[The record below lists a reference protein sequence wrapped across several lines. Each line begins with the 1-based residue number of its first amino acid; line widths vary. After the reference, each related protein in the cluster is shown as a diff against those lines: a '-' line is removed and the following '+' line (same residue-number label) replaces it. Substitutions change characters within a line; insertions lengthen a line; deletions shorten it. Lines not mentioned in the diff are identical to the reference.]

1 MKKLALFLVLCI
13 SGGLY
18 SQESGSFI
26 IDARLKG
33 LNKGDTLYIMSMDE
47 KRDIDT
53 IICHK
58 KNRFS
63 YSKKIDIM
71 HPAVLFS
78 IPTGGTI
85 QDVKI
90 NKALTLCV
98 GDYTITIKGEKNDLG
113 AATINGGIYD
123 THPDYFDTLRKYAEE
138 RAPISRRLDSLLA
151 QKNIPVVLKKEHS
164 ALIRSTNDSVWAVV
178 KKESEALSH
187 YITTHTDDPFS
198 AYILYYGNCK
208 NEKELYNT
216 LSDDVKNSAL
226 GRAIK
231 EDIDVDVS
239 FNKGKEGLRV
249 GIPFT
254 DFTLL
259 SHTGDTIKLSSYK
272 GKYVLLDFWGSWCG
286 PCIKEIPHIKEI
298 WKRYG
303 SREDFMI
310 IGMALE
316 TNENNW
322 KEAINKH
329 QLEWPQV
336 NMNSEK
342 DRQKAVNVIHGIY
355 MYPSLILLDTNGS
368 VIAIQLG
375 GGEQNKVIDRK
386 LEEIFK

>member
-1 MKKLALFLVLCI
+1 M
-13 SGGLY
+13 
-18 SQESGSFI
+18 
-26 IDARLKG
+26 
-33 LNKGDTLYIMSMDE
+33 
-47 KRDIDT
+47 
-53 IICHK
+53 
-58 KNRFS
+58 
-63 YSKKIDIM
+63 
-71 HPAVLFS
+71 
-78 IPTGGTI
+78 
-85 QDVKI
+85 
-90 NKALTLCV
+90 
-98 GDYTITIKGEKNDLG
+98 
-113 AATINGGIYD
+113 
-123 THPDYFDTLRKYAEE
+123 
-138 RAPISRRLDSLLA
+138 
-151 QKNIPVVLKKEHS
+151 VLKKEHS

-231 EDIDVDVS
+231 EDIDVDDS

-286 PCIKEIPHIKEI
+286 PCIKEIHHIKEI

-322 KEAINKH
+322 KEAINKY

-375 GGEQNKVIDRK
+375 GGEQNQVIDRK

>member
-26 IDARLKG
+26 IDTRLKG

-78 IPTGGTI
+78 IPTGSTI

-113 AATINGGIYD
+113 TATINGGIYD

-151 QKNIPVVLKKEHS
+151 QKNIPMVLKKEHS

-231 EDIDVDVS
+231 EDIDVDDS
-239 FNKGKEGLRV
+239 FNKGKEDLRV

-375 GGEQNKVIDRK
+375 GGEQNQVIDRK